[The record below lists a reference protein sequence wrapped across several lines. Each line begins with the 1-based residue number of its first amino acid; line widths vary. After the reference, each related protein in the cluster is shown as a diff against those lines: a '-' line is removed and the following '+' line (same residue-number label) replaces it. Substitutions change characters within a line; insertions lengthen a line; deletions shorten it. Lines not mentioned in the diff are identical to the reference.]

1 MRNKRSKNSN
11 HEADIQ
17 NPNKK
22 TKGQNST
29 YVQNTKNKKR
39 QLKEE
44 RDRKAN
50 EGNPN
55 NTHYKGPKKEK

>member
-29 YVQNTKNKKR
+29 YVQNTKK
-39 QLKEE
+39 
-44 RDRKAN
+44 
-50 EGNPN
+50 
-55 NTHYKGPKKEK
+55 